1 MLAGEYAH
9 NLDPKGRL
17 TIPSKFRKVLGSQ
30 FIVTKGLDQC
40 LFIYPEEEWKRM
52 EEKLREMPLTTNQ
65 VARKFTRFMLG
76 SAVEGGLDKQGRI
89 LLPTPLKTY
98 AGLDKEVV
106 LVGVM
111 DRIEIWDKQRWEQ
124 NQAHDEP
131 DIELLAS
138 EMEELGLAL

>member
-1 MLAGEYAH
+1 MLAGEYSH
-9 NLDPKGRL
+9 NIDPKGRL
-17 TIPSKFRKVLGSQ
+17 TIPSKFRKVLGTE
-30 FIVTKGLDQC
+30 FMVTKGLDGC
-40 LFIYPEEEWKRM
+40 LFIYPESEWKGM
-52 EEKLREMPLTTNQ
+52 EAKLRAMSLTTNK

-89 LLPTPLKTY
+89 LLPQALKNY

-111 DRIEIWDKQRWEQ
+111 DRIEIWDKAKWEQ

-138 EMEELGLAL
+138 EMEEMGLSI